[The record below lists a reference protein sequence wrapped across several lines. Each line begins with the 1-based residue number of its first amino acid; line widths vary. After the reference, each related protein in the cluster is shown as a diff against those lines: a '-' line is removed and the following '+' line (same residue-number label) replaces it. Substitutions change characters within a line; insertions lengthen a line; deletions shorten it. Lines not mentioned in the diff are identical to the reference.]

1 MWIPEE
7 RMKEM
12 RMMGAVILFLI
23 VAVISV
29 VLDRDLFFS

>member
-1 MWIPEE
+1 
-7 RMKEM
+7 MKEM